1 VLWLWRNERVGA
13 GHLGGTS
20 GGIAIQLSG
29 LLRVMCRLRT
39 VVVDLVV
46 EEGSQSKCTEYKKKK
61 LEAVIIFPKTRRK
74 NQIITNKKEK
84 LSVVAFGRIFE

>member
-1 VLWLWRNERVGA
+1 
-13 GHLGGTS
+13 LGGTS

-39 VVVDLVV
+39 VVVDLEV
-46 EEGSQSKCTEYKKKK
+46 
-61 LEAVIIFPKTRRK
+61 VIIFPKTRRK

-84 LSVVAFGRIFE
+84 LSVVAFGRIFEQVICRFLDGRRRFL